1 VSSSPSLFG
10 RLGSLWGLLGVV
22 ALLIRPLIPLSG
34 EAWRALHGP
43 LTPVHWAFVLL
54 WVPFMAWTEGY
65 RGFHTRFAPRAAAR
79 ASWLA
84 ENPTPL
90 RVLLAPLV
98 CLALFHVRRST
109 LIARVILIT
118 AIVGVIVSVRLL
130 PPPWRGLIDAG
141 VVVGLGWGA
150 LSVVWF
156 GFQALCGH
164 PPDYD
169 LSLPGTP
176 APPRK
181 RRGRPPGADVKGPKQ
196 EGRP

>member
-1 VSSSPSLFG
+1 MSSPSILG
-10 RLGSLWGLLGVV
+10 RVGAVWGLLGV
-22 ALLIRPLIPLSG
+22 AGLLSRSLIPLAS
-34 EAWRALHGP
+34 EAARALSSD
-43 LTPVHWAFVLL
+43 LTWVHWVFVLS
-54 WVPFMAWTEGY
+54 WVPFMAWSEGY
-65 RGFHTRFAPRAAAR
+65 RGFHTRFAPRTAAR
-79 ASWLA
+79 AAWLA

-90 RVLLAPLV
+90 RVLLAPLI
-98 CLALFHVRRST
+98 CLALLHVRRST

-130 PPPWRGLIDAG
+130 PFPWRGLIDAG

-156 GFQALCGH
+156 GGQALRGN

-176 APPRK
+176 SPRATAK
-181 RRGRPPGADVKGPKQ
+181 R
-196 EGRP
+196 EGRPDDGTAS